1 MPSSAAAR
9 PRLPS
14 SPTSTSRRSDSRSG
28 VIATGYEPRAGGR
41 VPGDAARAEAGAVL
55 IVALVV
61 GVLVGGRLPDLSGVT
76 RRLLRAGVVLLG
88 LQLSVGQLCDLGP
101 GVLLAIVVT
110 VSVTFFGTVWLGR
123 CLRLP
128 HGLSVLVASGFAICG
143 ASAIAAVE
151 GRVERE
157 DEHVATSVALVTL
170 YGTLAVIV
178 LPLLGA
184 SPQWIGLSVH
194 EVAQVAAA
202 APASGMATA
211 MAVKLGRV
219 ALLAPI
225 VAGVGGRRGRGTPPV
240 PGFLLGFLAMA
251 LVSPLV
257 PTAVLGT
264 ARTATTVVLA
274 AALFGLGTS
283 VRWRRLL
290 RTSPR
295 ALLLGLLATILVCG
309 TGYLSLRV
317 V

>member
-1 MPSSAAAR
+1 MTPDLTAAYR
-9 PRLPS
+9 KR
-14 SPTSTSRRSDSRSG
+14 SRGRR
-28 VIATGYEPRAGGR
+28 VGG
-41 VPGDAARAEAGAVL
+41 VL
-55 IVALVV
+55 IAALVL

-88 LQLSVGQLCDLGP
+88 LQLSVVQLLTLGP
-101 GVLLAIVVT
+101 GVLVAVVVT
-110 VSVTFFGTVWLGR
+110 VAVTFFGTVWLGR
-123 CLRLP
+123 WLGLP
-128 HGLSVLVASGFAICG
+128 RGLYVLVASGFSICG

-151 GRVERE
+151 GRVDRE

-170 YGTLAVIV
+170 YGTLAMVV

-184 SPQWIGLSVH
+184 SPEWIGLSVH

-202 APASGMATA
+202 APAGGLATA

-225 VAGVGGRRGRGTPPV
+225 VAGVGGRGAPPV
-240 PGFLLGFLAMA
+240 PGFLLGFLALM

-257 PTAVLGT
+257 PGAVLDVAKT
-264 ARTATTVVLA
+264 VTTVVLA

-283 VRWRRLL
+283 VRPGALL

-295 ALLLGLLATILVCG
+295 ALLLGLLATVLVCG

>member
-1 MPSSAAAR
+1 MTPELTAAYRERAR
-9 PRLPS
+9 GRRL
-14 SPTSTSRRSDSRSG
+14 
-28 VIATGYEPRAGGR
+28 GG
-41 VPGDAARAEAGAVL
+41 VL
-55 IVALVV
+55 IAALVL

-76 RRLLRAGVVLLG
+76 RRLLRTGVVLLG
-88 LQLSVGQLCDLGP
+88 LQLSVGQLLALGP
-101 GVLLAIVVT
+101 GVLVAVVVT
-110 VSVTFFGTVWLGR
+110 VSVTFFGTLVLGR
-123 CLRLP
+123 RLRLP
-128 HGLSVLVASGFAICG
+128 RGLCILVASGFSICG

-170 YGTLAVIV
+170 YGTLAMVA

-202 APASGMATA
+202 APAGGLATA

-225 VAGVGGRRGRGTPPV
+225 VVGVGGRGAPPV
-240 PGFLLGFLAMA
+240 PGFLLGFLVSM

-257 PTAVLGT
+257 PTAVLGV
-264 ARTATTVVLA
+264 AATVTTIVLA

-283 VRWRRLL
+283 VRLQALL

-295 ALLLGLLATILVCG
+295 ALLLGLVATLLVCG

>member
-1 MPSSAAAR
+1 M
-9 PRLPS
+9 L
-14 SPTSTSRRSDSRSG
+14 
-28 VIATGYEPRAGGR
+28 IA
-41 VPGDAARAEAGAVL
+41 
-55 IVALVV
+55 ALVL
-61 GVLVGGRLPDLSGVT
+61 GVLVGGRLPDLAGVT
-76 RRLLRAGVVLLG
+76 RRLLRVGVVLLG
-88 LQLSVGQLCDLGP
+88 LQLSVAQLLDLGSH
-101 GVLLAIVVT
+101 VLVAIVVT
-110 VSVTFFGTVWLGR
+110 VAVTFFGTLWLGR
-123 CLRLP
+123 WLRLP
-128 HGLSVLVASGFAICG
+128 RGLCVLVASGFSICG

-170 YGTLAVIV
+170 YGTLAMVA

-202 APASGMATA
+202 APVPGVATA

-225 VAGVGGRRGRGTPPV
+225 VAGVGGRGTPPV
-240 PGFLLGFLAMA
+240 PLFLLGFVASM
-251 LVSPLV
+251 LVSPLLPAV
-257 PTAVLGT
+257 VLGPAKT
-264 ARTATTVVLA
+264 VTTVVLA

-283 VRWRRLL
+283 VRLKSLL

-295 ALLLGLLATILVCG
+295 ALLLGLLATLLVCG

>member
-1 MPSSAAAR
+1 MTPDLMAAY
-9 PRLPS
+9 
-14 SPTSTSRRSDSRSG
+14 RRR
-28 VIATGYEPRAGGR
+28 
-41 VPGDAARAEAGAVL
+41 ARARRVDGVL
-55 IVALVV
+55 IVALVL
-61 GVLVGGRLPDLSGVT
+61 GVVVGGRLPDLTGVT
-76 RRLLRAGVVLLG
+76 RRLLRTGVVLLG
-88 LQLSVGQLCDLGP
+88 LQLSVVQLLTLGP

-110 VSVTFFGTVWLGR
+110 VSVTFGGTVWLGR
-123 CLRLP
+123 LLRLP
-128 HGLSVLVASGFAICG
+128 RGLYVLVASGFSICG

-151 GRVERE
+151 GRVDRE

-170 YGTLAVIV
+170 YGTLAMVA
-178 LPLLGA
+178 LPLLNA

-202 APASGMATA
+202 APVGGLATA

-225 VAGVGGRRGRGTPPV
+225 VAVVGGRGAPPV
-240 PGFLLGFLAMA
+240 PGFLFGFLALM

-257 PTAVLGT
+257 PTAVLDVAKTG
-264 ARTATTVVLA
+264 TTVVLA

-283 VRWRRLL
+283 VRPKVLL
-290 RTSPR
+290 RTRPR
-295 ALLLGLLATILVCG
+295 ALLLGLLSTLLVCG